1 MQLIG
6 SDRYTLVMGLG
17 KTGFACANYLAR
29 QGQRVI
35 VADSREAPPYLA
47 RLRQAWPEI
56 PVQLGGFEV
65 DLCTAAQNIILS
77 PGVPC
82 AEPAVVAA
90 LASGVPVHSE
100 IDLFAAAAKAP
111 IVAITGSNAKST
123 VTSLVGHMVEQSGW
137 RVAVGGNLGTP
148 AVELLDDRV
157 QVYVMELS
165 SFQLETTHQL
175 GAEVA
180 CVLNI
185 SPDHM
190 DRYDNDLM
198 AYHQAKHRIFQGC
211 KKVVE
216 NADDQ
221 LTLALVPAHVEHR
234 QFTLSAPDLKQYGVC
249 ASADEEWLCIG
260 FDRLIKTRELALQ
273 GRHNIANSL
282 AALALGDSIG
292 LPREAMLASLRSF
305 PGLAHRCEY
314 VATQGGVTYINDSK
328 GTNVGATV
336 AAIEGLGS
344 TIDGKVI
351 LLAGGLG
358 KGADFSDLKAPM
370 RQFGRAAMVY
380 GQDGDAIGSVL
391 TGDID
396 TYRTADMVTALQ
408 QARRIA
414 QPGDL
419 VLLSPACASFDAYQS
434 FEQRGEH
441 FCQLVEAQI

>member
-17 KTGFACANYLAR
+17 KTGFACANYLAL

-35 VADSREAPPYLA
+35 VSDSREEPPYLA
-47 RLRQAWPEI
+47 QLRQLWPDM
-56 PVQLGGFEV
+56 PVQLGGFDV
-65 DLCTAAQNIILS
+65 KLCVAAQNIVLS
-77 PGVPC
+77 PGISC
-82 AEPAVVAA
+82 SEPAIVTA
-90 LASGVPVHSE
+90 LTSGVPVWSE
-100 IDLFAAAAKAP
+100 IDLFSAAAKAP

-123 VTSLVGHMVEQSGW
+123 VTSLVGHMAKQAGW

-148 AVELLDDRV
+148 AVELLDDEV
-157 QVYVMELS
+157 QVYIMELS

-190 DRYDNDLM
+190 DRYNNDLM

-211 KKVVE
+211 RKVVE

-221 LTLALVPAHVEHR
+221 LTLALVPEHVERR
-234 QFTLSAPDLKQYGVC
+234 QFTLSVPDLKQYGVC
-249 ASADEEWLCIG
+249 GSLDEEWLCIG
-260 FDRLIKTRELALQ
+260 FNKLLRTREIALQ

-292 LPREAMLASLRSF
+292 LPHEAMLDSLRNF
-305 PGLAHRCEY
+305 CGLAHRCEF
-314 VATQGGVTYINDSK
+314 VATQDGVTYINDSK

-336 AAIEGLGS
+336 AAIEGLGP
-344 TIDGKVI
+344 TIAGKVI

-358 KGADFSDLKAPM
+358 KGADFADLKAPM
-370 RQFGRAAMVY
+370 LQFGRAAMVY
-380 GQDGDAIGSVL
+380 GQDGDAISNVL
-391 TGDID
+391 TDHID
-396 TYRTADMVTALQ
+396 TYRTSDLSAALW
-408 QARRIA
+408 QARCVA

-434 FEQRGEH
+434 FEHRGNH